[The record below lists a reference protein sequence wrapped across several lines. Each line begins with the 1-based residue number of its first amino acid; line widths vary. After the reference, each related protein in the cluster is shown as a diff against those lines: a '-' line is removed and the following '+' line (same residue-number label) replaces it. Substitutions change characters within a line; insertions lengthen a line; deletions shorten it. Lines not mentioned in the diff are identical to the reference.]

1 MTDKYEANIKLISE
15 TVINK
20 LIKYFLKN
28 LNIVTKK
35 IGKIKS
41 DIEEAILDGKI
52 ENSYEEAYNYLISN
66 KNNYI
71 KK

>member
-35 IGKIKS
+35 IGKI
-41 DIEEAILDGKI
+41 I
-52 ENSYEEAYNYLISN
+52 
-66 KNNYI
+66 
-71 KK
+71 